1 MQPPRR
7 HPGPADALADMRRGV
22 APDPALDD
30 EGALLLTGSAR
41 EVLARLLV
49 DDPLRLGE
57 RAAALLAARA
67 LLLDAERLRLAALVL
82 CALRAR
88 EWRGRPALGRWLEER
103 LEEALADA
111 LAEDE
116 EPPRERPH
124 GRERDGR
131 ERDGRER
138 DGRAGSWAELG
149 TSVGLDGRELRAGCA
164 RFNRLPREQR
174 EAFFALVL
182 EGASPDAESRARGLT
197 LTEFA
202 RRARAALE
210 ALRAPL
216 SRARA

>member
-1 MQPPRR
+1 MHPPRR
-7 HPGPADALADMRRGV
+7 HPGPAEALEETPRGV
-22 APDPALDD
+22 AASPSMDGVGDGVGDGA
-30 EGALLLTGSAR
+30 GALLLTGSAR

-57 RAAALLAARA
+57 RASALLAARA
-67 LLLDAERLRLAALVL
+67 LLLDAERLRLSALVL

-116 EPPRERPH
+116 EPARERA
-124 GRERDGR
+124 DGR
-131 ERDGRER
+131 N
-138 DGRAGSWAELG
+138 GSWAELG
-149 TSVGLDGRELRAGCA
+149 TSVGLDGRELHAGCA

-210 ALRAPL
+210 ALRSFLTP